1 VADGKPDTLVFN
13 LDIVLET
20 LRHGLGGHS
29 R

>member
-1 VADGKPDTLVFN
+1 VADSKPSILVFN